1 MTGRY
6 DDIINLP
13 HHVSGKHPRMSMQD
27 RAAQFAPFAALRG
40 HSDAIQEVCRYV
52 DAKIELTEDDKAAID
67 KYLQLLKSSLAQHPQ
82 VVVTY
87 FVPDSRK
94 AGGVYQ
100 VMQGELKKVD
110 EWNHCI
116 VMTHGCSIAFEDI
129 LEISSDLLPIR

>member
-1 MTGRY
+1 M
-6 DDIINLP
+6 
-13 HHVSGKHPRMSMQD
+13 
-27 RAAQFAPFAALRG
+27 
-40 HSDAIQEVCRYV
+40 

>member
-13 HHVSGKHPRMSMQD
+13 HHVSSKHPRMSMQD

-40 HSDAIQEVCRYV
+40 HGEAIREVCRYV
-52 DAKIELTEDDKAAID
+52 DAKIELTEDDKVAID

-82 VVVTY
+82 IAVTY
-87 FVPDSRK
+87 FVQDPRK
-94 AGGVYQ
+94 AGGIYQ

-110 EWNHCI
+110 EWSHCI
-116 VMTHGCSIAFEDI
+116 VMTNGSSIAFEDI
-129 LEISSDLLPIR
+129 LEISSDLLPIK